1 MTSRAFVDTNVF
13 VYAVDDGEP
22 AKQRIAHELLASIDP
37 VISTQVVGE
46 FFVVASRALG
56 GGRRKDEA
64 RERAARLLDLE
75 VIAIDGDLVAR
86 ALEGSVAWDL
96 SYWDALIVCA
106 AQAAGCQ
113 RLFTEDLGDGR
124 TYGSV
129 AVENPFR

>member
-13 VYAVDDGEP
+13 VYAVDDSEP
-22 AKQRIAHELLASIDP
+22 AKQQTARELLASIDP

-46 FFVVASRALG
+46 FFVVASRTLG
-56 GGRRKDEA
+56 RGRRNEEA
-64 RERAARLLDLE
+64 RARAARLLDLE
-75 VIAIDGDLVAR
+75 VLAIDGDLVGR
-86 ALEGSVAWDL
+86 AIEGSVAWDL

-106 AQAAGCQ
+106 AEAAGCA
-113 RLFTEDLGDGR
+113 RLLTEDLGDGR

>member
-13 VYAVDDGEP
+13 VYAVDDAEP
-22 AKQRIAHELLASIDP
+22 AKQQLAQELLASLDP

-56 GGRRKDEA
+56 GGRRNEDA

-75 VIAIDGDLVAR
+75 VLAIDGDLVAR

-96 SYWDALIVCA
+96 SYWDALIICS
-106 AQAAGCQ
+106 AQAAGCS
-113 RLFTEDLGDGR
+113 RLLTEDLGDGR

-129 AVENPFR
+129 TVENPFR

>member
-13 VYAVDDGEP
+13 VYAVDDSEP
-22 AKQRIAHELLASIDP
+22 AKQQTARELLASIDP

-46 FFVVASRALG
+46 FFVVTSRTLG
-56 GGRRKDEA
+56 RGRRTEEA
-64 RERAARLLDLE
+64 RARAARLLDLE
-75 VIAIDGDLVAR
+75 VLAIDGDLVGR
-86 ALEGSVAWDL
+86 AIEGSVAWDL

-106 AQAAGCQ
+106 AEAAGCA
-113 RLFTEDLGDGR
+113 RLLTEDLGDGR

>member
-13 VYAVDDGEP
+13 VYAVDDAEP
-22 AKQRIAHELLASIDP
+22 DKQRIAQELLATIDP

-56 GGRRKDEA
+56 GGRRKDDA
-64 RERAARLLDLE
+64 RRRAAHLLDLE
-75 VIAIDGDLVAR
+75 VLSIDGDLVAR

-96 SYWDALIVCA
+96 SYWDALIVCT
-106 AQAAGCQ
+106 AQVAGCS
-113 RLFTEDLGDGR
+113 RLLTEDLGDGR